1 MSSPQDAP
9 RAVPETPV
17 PTTASEPTDRPI
29 PLWPEGVV
37 ALAAGAALICIGLR
51 HRVWIQ
57 KKLADAQRAVETFQ
71 EGGAI
76 EDIRVLAKRATDFL
90 QRDA

>member
-1 MSSPQDAP
+1 MSSPEHAP

-17 PTTASEPTDRPI
+17 RTAPTEPPDRPI

-37 ALAAGAALICIGLR
+37 ALAAGAALIYIGLR

-57 KKLADAQRAVETFQ
+57 KRVADAQRAVETFQ